1 LQRVLFGRKRNP
13 QRTLNSFFTGFFI
26 KPRKSSY
33 QGVPKVGKKRKR
45 GTGSKGLVFL
55 LTTNQERGHR
65 MHFIKIFIFTLL
77 SLAIGFLGCTQE
89 AKKVEAPTQEQI
101 TKDLVPPKAEV
112 KGPAFLVELSELKV
126 VTTVNIA
133 SKEIVET
140 PSLKGN
146 IKITNKSK
154 DILDIQAVTLEYLDE
169 AGRPIPYK
177 SEEKVVKVSPFWKA
191 LQPEGITEGSLD
203 VTIPMNAIKGKS
215 LRKIEVNLVYV
226 PSPLKRE
233 TLTLSEKV
241 E

>member
-1 LQRVLFGRKRNP
+1 
-13 QRTLNSFFTGFFI
+13 
-26 KPRKSSY
+26 
-33 QGVPKVGKKRKR
+33 
-45 GTGSKGLVFL
+45 
-55 LTTNQERGHR
+55 
-65 MHFIKIFIFTLL
+65 M
-77 SLAIGFLGCTQE
+77 
-89 AKKVEAPTQEQI
+89 
-101 TKDLVPPKAEV
+101 
-112 KGPAFLVELSELKV
+112 
-126 VTTVNIA
+126 TVNTA

-169 AGRPIPYK
+169 AGKPIPYK
-177 SEEKVVKVSPFWKA
+177 PDEKIVKVYPFWKA

-203 VTIPMNAIKGKS
+203 VTIPMNAIKEKS

-233 TLTLSEKV
+233 TLILSEKV

>member
-1 LQRVLFGRKRNP
+1 MH
-13 QRTLNSFFTGFFI
+13 FTKIFVIMLALSLSIGFFGCA
-26 KPRKSSY
+26 K
-33 QGVPKVGKKRKR
+33 
-45 GTGSKGLVFL
+45 
-55 LTTNQERGHR
+55 ER
-65 MHFIKIFIFTLL
+65 
-77 SLAIGFLGCTQE
+77 
-89 AKKVEAPTQEQI
+89 KVEAPKQEQI
-101 TKDLVPPKAEV
+101 TKNLVPPKAEV
-112 KGPAFLVELSELKV
+112 KGPAFFVELSDLKV

-140 PSLKGN
+140 PTLKGK

-169 AGRPIPYK
+169 AGKPIPYK
-177 SEEKVVKVSPFWKA
+177 PEEKIVKVYSFWKA

-203 VTIPMNAIKGKS
+203 VTIPINAIREKS
-215 LRKIEVNLVYV
+215 LRKIEINLVYV